1 MLAPTPFISRYNQ
14 PGDMALRFHRSIKLL
29 ADVRLN
35 IGKRGISIS
44 AVVPGLRVGVDSRGK
59 ALAKGE

>member
-1 MLAPTPFISRYNQ
+1 
-14 PGDMALRFHRSIKLL
+14 MALRFHRSIKLL

-35 IGKRGISIS
+35 IGKHGIGIS